1 MRTLFEV
8 HIDISENVYSF
19 WFVRGV
25 LRTVSN
31 VFDRA
36 FLENEGW
43 YLAVKNSLALRHQP
57 GKIKC
62 PQNIFKIY
70 LKKEKFLCNP
80 RESLCKTRSQNM
92 TED

>member
-8 HIDISENVYSF
+8 LIDISVNVYSF

-36 FLENEGW
+36 FWENEGW
-43 YLAVKNSLALRHQP
+43 YLAAKNSLALRHHP
-57 GKIKC
+57 GKINC
-62 PQNIFKIY
+62 SQNIFKIS
-70 LKKEKFLCNP
+70 LKK
-80 RESLCKTRSQNM
+80 REIPL
-92 TED
+92 